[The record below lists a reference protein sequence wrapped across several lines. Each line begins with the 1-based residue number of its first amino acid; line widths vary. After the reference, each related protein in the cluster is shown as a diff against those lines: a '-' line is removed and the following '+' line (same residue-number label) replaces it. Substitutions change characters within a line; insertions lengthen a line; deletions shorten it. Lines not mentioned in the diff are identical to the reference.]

1 MQALER
7 LNATFQF
14 LVGVSERSQ
23 ERLDWIQGLVGS
35 TEKRLGK
42 VSTWLIHVG
51 QFLVISVFASFDRAF
66 RTQFL

>member
-1 MQALER
+1 
-7 LNATFQF
+7 
-14 LVGVSERSQ
+14 VSERSQ